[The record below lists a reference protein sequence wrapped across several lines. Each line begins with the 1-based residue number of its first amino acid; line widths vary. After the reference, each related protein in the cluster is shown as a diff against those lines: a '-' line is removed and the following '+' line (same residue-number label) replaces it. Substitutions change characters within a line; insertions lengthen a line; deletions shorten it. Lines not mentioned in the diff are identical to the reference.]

1 MSQDPSSGTRIE
13 GGEIFFWMVGSGWW
27 FHDVSWGFA
36 TMKVY
41 FQSSNEVLLE
51 GAVGIYGDNHAIYLH
66 KAYKYGKRYNIL

>member
-1 MSQDPSSGTRIE
+1 MPVIIYLSQ
-13 GGEIFFWMVGSGWW
+13 
-27 FHDVSWGFA
+27 VSQCHK
-36 TMKVY
+36 KVY